1 VGIEYSGSMT
11 GWSRRITIQD
21 EHNFWDIKVNAETE
35 LALAQ
40 FIQKRLLE
48 LPRTGSHIRICL
60 SLER

>member
-1 VGIEYSGSMT
+1 MT